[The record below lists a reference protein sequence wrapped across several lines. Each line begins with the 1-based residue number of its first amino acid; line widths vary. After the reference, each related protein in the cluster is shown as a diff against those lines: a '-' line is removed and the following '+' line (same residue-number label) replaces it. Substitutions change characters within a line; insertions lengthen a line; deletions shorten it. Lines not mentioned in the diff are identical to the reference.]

1 MGELFQWRYVFK
13 YFPKLLEVLPT
24 TLGLVFGAT
33 LIGTVVG
40 FLIALARI
48 ERLPILNQFATIFA
62 SFIRDTPVLV
72 QLFLVYYAVPVLF
85 QRTLG
90 IDVNGWNK
98 LIFVFIAFGLNAA
111 AFFSE
116 IFRSAV
122 QSIPNSQRDAARAIG
137 MTKRQM
143 YQRIILPQTIRILI
157 PTYGTMLVALLQD
170 TAVAFT
176 LGVIDVIGKVR
187 QLGTFY
193 YHSLEGYFDAAI
205 IFIIL
210 SILIEKLFT
219 YLDKRLTP
227 AYARTEAPVA
237 ITIGPLDENSL
248 AEATVSEKLT
258 ETATIDK
265 LLNEREKEGKIL
277 TLAEAE

>member
-1 MGELFQWRYVFK
+1 MGELFQWKYVIK

-33 LIGTVVG
+33 IIGTVIG
-40 FLIALARI
+40 FLIAFARI
-48 ERLPILNQFATIFA
+48 ERVPVLNQLATIFA

-85 QRTLG
+85 QRVFG
-90 IDVNGWNK
+90 IDVNGWDK

-122 QSIPNSQRDAARAIG
+122 QSVPNSQRDAARAIG

-143 YQRIILPQTIRILI
+143 YQRIILPQTIRVLI
-157 PTYGTMLVALLQD
+157 PTYGTMLVGLLQD

-193 YHSLEGYFDAAI
+193 YHTLEGYFDAAI

-210 SILIEKLFT
+210 SIIIEKLFT

-227 AYARTEAPVA
+227 AYARTEDTVTDHVA
-237 ITIGPLDENSL
+237 YVDENNLIAGTISKEE
-248 AEATVSEKLT
+248 AEIGKLFD
-258 ETATIDK
+258 E
-265 LLNEREKEGKIL
+265 LEEQGPIL
-277 TLAEAE
+277 TLAEAEV